1 MKTLYICIL
10 NQELKN
16 LYVTAIENHNT
27 RVDSQFPDAGFDL
40 FNPIKVTASAGTKQI
55 KIDTQIVCSMRD
67 VHDKSYSYYL
77 YPRSSISK
85 TTLRLANSVG
95 IIDSG
100 YRGNIV
106 GVFDVLYN
114 ESTVTNQNDRLL
126 QICSGDLQPFY
137 VKIIDNIQS
146 FETTDRGTN
155 GFGSTGI

>member
-1 MKTLYICIL
+1 
-10 NQELKN
+10 
-16 LYVTAIENHNT
+16 
-27 RVDSQFPDAGFDL
+27 
-40 FNPIKVTASAGTKQI
+40 
-55 KIDTQIVCSMRD
+55 MRD